1 VRLQPFQEECVAK
14 QIVRM
19 LKRYGSHNPGE
30 VCGFERFYATALVLR
45 GLAAWATPG
54 QEAGSQGLTLPPH
67 NTVKVAGRD
76 VPVAPNIAE
85 DAAHLRA
92 QMKE

>member
-1 VRLQPFQEECVAK
+1 MPK

-30 VCGFERFYATALVLR
+30 LAGFERFEAAALVLR

-54 QEAGSQGLTLPPH
+54 QEAGFQGLTLPPL

-76 VPVAPNIAE
+76 VPIAPNIAE

-92 QMKE
+92 NFKE

>member
-1 VRLQPFQEECVAK
+1 MPK
-14 QIVRM
+14 QIIRM

-30 VCGFERFYATALVLR
+30 VAGFERFEAAAFVLR
-45 GLAAWATPG
+45 GLAAWATPD
-54 QEAGSQGLTLPPH
+54 QEALTQGLTLPPL

-85 DAAHLRA
+85 DAAYLRA
-92 QMKE
+92 QLKE

>member
-1 VRLQPFQEECVAK
+1 MPK

-19 LKRYGSHNPGE
+19 LKRYGSLNPGE
-30 VCGFERFYATALVLR
+30 VAGFERPEAAALVLR

-54 QEAGSQGLTLPPH
+54 QEAGSQGLTLPPLS
-67 NTVKVAGRD
+67 TVKVAGRD
-76 VPVAPNIAE
+76 VPLAPNIAE

-92 QMKE
+92 QLKE